1 MADIT
6 TLLKQIEI
14 TIDSLE
20 FYKKVAIDCAKIPPT
35 EVKILGDT
43 KELCN
48 SVLQAIKHKSGLP
61 ENYIANLNQHIKNI
75 YDSVPFKNHHKVEVV
90 VQQYPDAKVL
100 KQEIDRGS
108 ENLKRN
114 FDAFKFNFD
123 VFVQLDFFENNIVLI
138 GANGS
143 GKTTLANNLKKT
155 FNPNNGIVIS
165 AQRVLRVSKYSNIT
179 SVSETIKK
187 LNETRSRDKTYKKL
201 NDYGYMQDEFD
212 VVMQNLVA
220 DNVAAGLEYSN
231 QSKKKVP
238 HKSSPKTSLDRAI
251 EIWNS
256 LIGHRQI
263 TIAED
268 HINIVPRTKDG
279 ITYDLV
285 QMSEGEKVMLYLIAQ
300 ILQAPEDGF
309 IIVDEPEI
317 FLHRAILKKLWNHL
331 ERERNDCIF
340 VYLTHDIPFATSRES
355 AQKIWMRS
363 YTPPNKWVFEAI
375 NNNELPEELLLELLG
390 SYKKVLF
397 CEGEVGGDEIIYN
410 ILFPN
415 FTIKPVG
422 SCKNVIDY
430 VRAFNRIPNRLS
442 NAFGVIDADFR
453 EQQELTSLKEGN
465 VFSIKVAEI
474 ENLLLDEG
482 FLSHCA
488 TRLHCDD
495 SEVDRIKARI
505 LAKFNEDIE
514 MQVSHFVSAKIN
526 HIFNNYHVRKG
537 NDITV
542 VNEEYVNF
550 TEQIDIQKWYKGR
563 KQLIE
568 KIVIDKDYTKAI
580 KYYNNK
586 GLIAIAADV
595 FDKSDFRKFAI
606 KHLKN
611 NTDGQNEL
619 KKYFPPALLKA
630 HNANCIV

>member
-1 MADIT
+1 MVSI
-6 TLLKQIEI
+6 I
-14 TIDSLE
+14 
-20 FYKKVAIDCAKIPPT
+20 F
-35 EVKILGDT
+35 
-43 KELCN
+43 
-48 SVLQAIKHKSGLP
+48 KH
-61 ENYIANLNQHIKNI
+61 
-75 YDSVPFKNHHKVEVV
+75 
-90 VQQYPDAKVL
+90 
-100 KQEIDRGS
+100 
-108 ENLKRN
+108 
-114 FDAFKFNFD
+114 
-123 VFVQLDFFENNIVLI
+123 
-138 GANGS
+138 
-143 GKTTLANNLKKT
+143 NLKKT

-187 LNETRSRDKTYKKL
+187 LKEIRSRDKTYKNL
-201 NDYGYMQDEFD
+201 DDYRYMQNEFD

-220 DNVAAGLEYSN
+220 NNVAAGLKYSN
-231 QSKKKVP
+231 QSKIMVP
-238 HKSSPKTSLDRAI
+238 QKSSPKTSLDRAI

-256 LIGHRQI
+256 LIGHREI

-268 HINIVPRTKDG
+268 LINVVPRTKDG

-355 AQKIWMRS
+355 AQKIWMRL
-363 YTPPNKWVFEAI
+363 YKPPNKWVFEAI

-397 CEGEVGGDEIIYN
+397 CEGEVGGDERIYN

-415 FTIKPVG
+415 FTIKSVG
-422 SCKNVIDY
+422 SCRNVIDY

-453 EQQELTSLKEGN
+453 EQQELTSLEEGN

-474 ENLLLDEG
+474 ENLLLDES

-495 SEVDRIKARI
+495 GEVDRIKARI

-526 HIFNNYHVRKG
+526 HIFNNSHVRKG
-537 NDITV
+537 NDITA
-542 VNEEYVNF
+542 VNKEYVNF
-550 TEQIDIQKWYKGR
+550 TEQIDIHKWYKGR

-568 KIVIDKDYTKAI
+568 NIVTDKDYTKAI

-586 GLIAIAADV
+586 GLIAIAAEV

-606 KHLKN
+606 KHLN
-611 NTDGQNEL
+611 DQRQLFLPSGDS
-619 KKYFPPALLKA
+619 
-630 HNANCIV
+630 